1 MTAGDRARV
10 RRIADGIVAAHAG
23 YRRRVRWAI
32 AAGAAVAVITALP
45 SLLVL
50 HRHDE
55 TAAALG
61 GSAPTGALP
70 AVMTRTPTSV
80 APHTYESPAFQSAG
94 EGGATDF
101 ASALRRWRPRGVI
114 RVYRPSTTPVQR
126 AELRT
131 MLGSRVRFVGTRVGA
146 AVLHRS
152 GTISFPR
159 ASSVRG
165 SNS

>member
-32 AAGAAVAVITALP
+32 AAGAAVALVAALP

-50 HRHDE
+50 NRGRE
-55 TAAALG
+55 SAAALG

-80 APHTYESPAFQSAG
+80 APHAYESHMIKSDG
-94 EGGATDF
+94 EGGAMDF
-101 ASALRRWRPRGVI
+101 ATALRRWRPHGVI
-114 RVYRPSTTPVQR
+114 RVYRASTTPAQR
-126 AELRT
+126 AELRSA
-131 MLGSRVRFVGTRVGA
+131 LGARVHFVGTRVGA
-146 AVLHRS
+146 AVLHMSR
-152 GTISFPR
+152 TISFPR
-159 ASSVRG
+159 ASSTRG
-165 SNS
+165 SSS